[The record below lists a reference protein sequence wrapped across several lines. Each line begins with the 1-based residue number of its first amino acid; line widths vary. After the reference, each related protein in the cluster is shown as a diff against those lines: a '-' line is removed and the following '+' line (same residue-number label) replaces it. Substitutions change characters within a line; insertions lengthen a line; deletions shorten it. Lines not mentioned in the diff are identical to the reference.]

1 MHTYVCGSGSDVAA
15 VRSAVD
21 REAEDASRGQ
31 KLRGKGEVQFSL
43 GKGPFSLDTC
53 ISDVSH
59 HVSKPLAPNTFRIHA
74 RYVSRHDTLQ
84 DTLEYVHSERFGTPK
99 FGIHC
104 DTVGYVR
111 DT

>member
-1 MHTYVCGSGSDVAA
+1 MVQVATGH
-15 VRSAVD
+15 SP
-21 REAEDASRGQ
+21 
-31 KLRGKGEVQFSL
+31 LRGFPRIGEVSRMPIIPVAPLGGEVQFSL
-43 GKGPFSLDTC
+43 GKGQFSLDTC
-53 ISDVSH
+53 ISDVSY

-104 DTVGYVR
+104 DTVGYVW